1 MSDTLCFIG
10 DALPGF
16 AASRVGTSTRR
27 LLTVSLLSIAAMA
40 NSTGP
45 IHGQE
50 EDAPPPAAAAKPAE
64 EPVTIKREPLTL
76 IDARTYRVP
85 LQLEPVRTL
94 ELVAPVDGVVR
105 SVSTKSGAKV
115 AKESSLLQ
123 LDETSANL
131 RVKRAKA
138 NLLAAKIEKK
148 AADASKEESR
158 IELAN
163 ARLEVAE
170 TDVAIEEL
178 ALQSLSIRAK
188 FAGEI
193 TRILVG
199 EGDYVRAGETLAILI
214 DSSKLIVE
222 LPVERESSK
231 VGGSYKFKVE
241 ATDVEG
247 KFSAIVP
254 LAARFDPLRE
264 IAEGLASG
272 VVELDNAGGKMFPG
286 QGVFTTL
293 IPAATVCEVP
303 AAAVS
308 NLPDGS
314 RKLQVLRDNIVR
326 TLPVTVHSRQ
336 GADRVFVSGPFRKGD
351 ELIAS
356 ASKELVDGTPVR
368 PAAAPLVG
376 AAGQPGQPAAAPPK
390 KPAAEDSF

>member
-1 MSDTLCFIG
+1 MIPLVS
-10 DALPGF
+10 AE
-16 AASRVGTSTRR
+16 TRR
-27 LLTVSLLSIAAMA
+27 LPILTTSWSAANLRQRSRLAAALILGASLFAGSGLPAQDAASKA
-40 NSTGP
+40 
-45 IHGQE
+45 
-50 EDAPPPAAAAKPAE
+50 APPPAE

-76 IDARTYRVP
+76 IEARTYRVP
-85 LQLEPVRTL
+85 LQLEPIRTL
-94 ELVAPVDGVVR
+94 ELVSPVDGVVR
-105 SVSTKSGAKV
+105 SVSAKAGGKV
-115 AKESSLLQ
+115 TKESTVLQ
-123 LDETSANL
+123 LDETAATL

-148 AADASKEESR
+148 AADASKDETR

-170 TDVAIEEL
+170 AEVSLEEL

-193 TRILVG
+193 TRVFVSD
-199 EGDYVRAGETLAILI
+199 GDYVRAGEPLAILI
-214 DSSKLIVE
+214 DSTRLQVE
-222 LPVERESSK
+222 LPVDRESSK
-231 VGGSYKFKVE
+231 VGGTTKFKVE

-247 KFSAIVP
+247 KFSAIIP
-254 LAARFDPLRE
+254 LAVRFDPLRE

-272 VVELDNAGGKMFPG
+272 IVEIDNAGGKFFPG

-293 IPAATVCEVP
+293 IPAATVCEV
-303 AAAVS
+303 ASTAVS

-314 RKLQVLRDNIVR
+314 RKVQVLRDNIVR

-356 ASKELVDGTPVR
+356 SSRELADGTPVR
-368 PAAAPLVG
+368 AAATLPV
-376 AAGQPGQPAAAPPK
+376 AGTGPQPPQPAGAPKRTP
-390 KPAAEDSF
+390 EDSF

>member
-1 MSDTLCFIG
+1 M
-10 DALPGF
+10 F
-16 AASRVGTSTRR
+16 AALVLSA
-27 LLTVSLLSIAAMA
+27 SLLAASGLTA
-40 NSTGP
+40 QDEDGP
-45 IHGQE
+45 K
-50 EDAPPPAAAAKPAE
+50 PAAAPAE

-76 IDARTYRVP
+76 IEARTYRVP
-85 LQLEPVRTL
+85 LQLEPIRTL
-94 ELVAPVDGVVR
+94 ELVSPVDGVVR
-105 SVSTKSGAKV
+105 SVSAKAGGKV
-115 AKESSLLQ
+115 TKESTVLQ
-123 LDETSANL
+123 LDETAATL

-148 AADASKEESR
+148 AADASKDESR

-170 TDVAIEEL
+170 TDVALEEL

-193 TRILVG
+193 TRVLVG
-199 EGDYVRAGETLAILI
+199 EGDYVRAGEPLAILI
-214 DSSKLIVE
+214 DSTKLQVE
-222 LPVERESSK
+222 LPVERETSK
-231 VGGSYKFKVE
+231 VGGTTKFKVE

-254 LAARFDPLRE
+254 LAGRFDPLRE

-272 VVELDNAGGKMFPG
+272 IVEIDNAGGKFFPG

-293 IPAATVCEVP
+293 IPAASVCEVP
-303 AAAVS
+303 ATAVS

-314 RKLQVLRDNIVR
+314 RKLQVLRDSIVR

-356 ASKELVDGTPVR
+356 SSRELADGTPVR
-368 PAAAPLVG
+368 AAAAMPVAATG
-376 AAGQPGQPAAAPPK
+376 AQPAQPAAPPK
-390 KPAAEDSF
+390 RTAEDSF